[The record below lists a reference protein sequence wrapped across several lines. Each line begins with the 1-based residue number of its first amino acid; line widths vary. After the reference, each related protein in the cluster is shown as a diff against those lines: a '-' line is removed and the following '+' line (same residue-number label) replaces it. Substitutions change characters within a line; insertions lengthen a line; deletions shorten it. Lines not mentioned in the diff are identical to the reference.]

1 VATGVAPQLVQL
13 AQAGLECE
21 NLEYLKG
28 ETHYIAAT
36 MRKKTLLT
44 EGVLKADAVGP
55 ALLHAS
61 NVDIEQLLRLG
72 RNLATFVGIP
82 DSAPF
87 ADFHPVKLFDFSSRA
102 RCIAPFRVLGV
113 DPTNQPCCLDLEVC
127 ACLREAQSR
136 YLAHEVAQQQAV
148 VRSCEAKRNE
158 AAQAIDTAAAAVA
171 AAKEAMRAA
180 TSTHEKKARV
190 QKLAEGE
197 AVLTRAQ
204 QALPPLESQTV
215 SVIACLTTCDCL

>member
-1 VATGVAPQLVQL
+1 
-13 AQAGLECE
+13 
-21 NLEYLKG
+21 
-28 ETHYIAAT
+28 
-36 MRKKTLLT
+36 
-44 EGVLKADAVGP
+44 
-55 ALLHAS
+55 
-61 NVDIEQLLRLG
+61 
-72 RNLATFVGIP
+72 
-82 DSAPF
+82 
-87 ADFHPVKLFDFSSRA
+87 VKLFDFSSRA

-158 AAQAIDTAAAAVA
+158 AAQAIETATAAVA

-215 SVIACLTTCDCL
+215 SVFACLTTCDCL